1 MQTLGNLQRIRSLV
15 LSALFTVLIIMG
27 TLLKIPFFF
36 GIPLTFQVPVI
47 QIAALGLPKPYGI
60 FAVANYLF
68 LGAVGL
74 PVFSFGGGIHLF
86 FEKTGGYLV
95 GFLIATVVLQI
106 FRDFFLSKPIITLI
120 GLFLHTLVIF
130 TLGILWHSYVD
141 QLGVTKLIF
150 AMQPF
155 LLWLC

>member
-1 MQTLGNLQRIRSLV
+1 M
-15 LSALFTVLIIMG
+15 
-27 TLLKIPFFF
+27 
-36 GIPLTFQVPVI
+36 I

-155 LLWLC
+155 FAMALLKIVLTFAILGKVRQQIEKRLSPNA